1 LPTADWLGVRYRCE
15 PTGLRQRAEQRI
27 PKLRAML
34 QSEKSLRLKP
44 RLYLKM
50 ERRVRLKAALKR
62 AELLVGHVDFV
73 KLKPGERDASA
84 GEDS

>member
-1 LPTADWLGVRYRCE
+1 
-15 PTGLRQRAEQRI
+15 
-27 PKLRAML
+27 ML